1 MVIFFWKPGGPL
13 MLIDTH
19 SHLHH
24 SSLNKERK
32 GILTQMC
39 KKNIT
44 FVEVPI
50 DFDSNFVMR
59 EKLKNIPNVRFAAG
73 IHPTRVWKTKG
84 SPELILRHIIRFARR
99 ENTVAIGEVGLDY
112 HIGTEESWSD
122 QEKWFHHFIEI
133 AQQEDLPM
141 ILHIRQAYE
150 DAIRVLKEHGDHH
163 RGVVHCFQGDWEVA
177 KQYIDLGLF
186 LGIGGFITKG
196 CPDLEDTVKKMP
208 LDVMVLETD
217 CPFITPEPLSGR
229 NSPLNIPLIAQK
241 IADIKGIS
249 VEKVEEVT
257 TQNAIRLFGLDK

>member
-1 MVIFFWKPGGPL
+1 MVIFCWKPGGPQ

-24 SSLNKERK
+24 SSFNKDRK
-32 GILTQMC
+32 EIITQMC
-39 KKNIT
+39 EKNIT

-50 DFDSNFVMR
+50 DFNSNFVMR
-59 EKLKNIPNVRFAAG
+59 EKLKKIPNVRFAVG
-73 IHPTRVWKTKG
+73 IHPTRVWKIQG
-84 SPELILRHIIRFARR
+84 SSELILRHIIRFARR

-141 ILHIRQAYE
+141 ILHIRQAYKE
-150 DAIRVLKEHGDHH
+150 AIGVLKEHGDDH
-163 RGVVHCFQGDWEVA
+163 RGVVHCFQGDWEEA

-186 LGIGGFITKG
+186 LGMGGFITKG
-196 CPDLEDTVKKMP
+196 YPDLEDTVKKMP

-229 NSPLNIPLIAQK
+229 NTPLNIPLIAQR

-249 VEKVEEVT
+249 VAKVEKVT